1 MNERTVANILSI
13 EGFINVHSKDDCRG
27 VTSFSIGLV
36 IL

>member
-13 EGFINVHSKDDCRG
+13 EGFINVHSKDECRG
-27 VTSFSIGLV
+27 VTSFSIRLA